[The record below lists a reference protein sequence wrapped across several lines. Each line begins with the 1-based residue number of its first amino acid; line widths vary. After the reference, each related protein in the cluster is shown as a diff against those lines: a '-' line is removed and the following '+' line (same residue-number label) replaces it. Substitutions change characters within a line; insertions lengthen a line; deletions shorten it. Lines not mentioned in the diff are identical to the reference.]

1 MNKENTL
8 KSPHGQALQD
18 SKTGKTL
25 MNLGNKPNNRQIPTG
40 ASKSVGDKIPDKS
53 VKLPSLGN
61 KFSSWNNTE
70 ASLNE
75 LDELLMEHDLLMN
88 PGDGST
94 PNKHEESRESQPEE
108 QIDFEEVMDELGEDL
123 SGQDNQSPL
132 QRKRGSVTKKEKN
145 DDLQGSFD
153 LDNSDQL
160 NDIIQKYENMLGDDK
175 AE

>member
-8 KSPHGQALQD
+8 KSPHGQTLQD

-25 MNLGNKPNNRQIPTG
+25 MNLGNKPNNRQIPSG
-40 ASKSVGDKIPDKS
+40 ASKSVPDKLPDKS

-88 PGDGST
+88 PGDGNT
-94 PNKHEESRESQPEE
+94 PNKHE
-108 QIDFEEVMDELGEDL
+108 
-123 SGQDNQSPL
+123 
-132 QRKRGSVTKKEKN
+132 
-145 DDLQGSFD
+145 
-153 LDNSDQL
+153 
-160 NDIIQKYENMLGDDK
+160 
-175 AE
+175 